1 MKLPSSWVDALVH
14 FSSQL
19 AKGLGLIIERPPQVS
34 EETLDLN
41 GAGFEKAMET
51 SGARINAVLHH
62 EMSHLPR
69 YEHVIIQLTQ
79 SVSASQHQAWP
90 QRCDCLES
98 ARTRYGCSDSP
109 PDLEWARM

>member
-1 MKLPSSWVDALVH
+1 MLWSTSAASW
-14 FSSQL
+14 
-19 AKGLGLIIERPPQVS
+19 
-34 EETLDLN
+34 
-41 GAGFEKAMET
+41 
-51 SGARINAVLHH
+51 
-62 EMSHLPR
+62 PR
-69 YEHVIIQLTQ
+69 VWYEHVIIQLTQ